1 MADEF
6 NEQLKPGGPRPE
18 VELGVARRNYDL
30 IQDAIKGLRVYELME
45 KYALSDRQVSRIL
58 RDAAQA
64 VREQATD
71 LVAEAFHR
79 QHERL
84 ERMYRLV
91 EFELQAYEEYMLIV
105 RGAQVAGA
113 NVTPVKFDDRP
124 FRVAVAIFE
133 RQARLLGLDVGKD
146 RDTKGPTGWLDQAPI
161 QQVVDYAKQLKMNIP
176 TQFET

>member
-1 MADEF
+1 MADEYH
-6 NEQLKPGGPRPE
+6 EQLRPGGPPADRQ
-18 VELGVARRNYDL
+18 LDVARRDYDL
-30 IQDAIKGLRVYELME
+30 LQDAIKGLRVYELME

-64 VREQATD
+64 VREQSVD
-71 LVAEAFHR
+71 LIAHAFHL

-84 ERMYRLV
+84 ERLYRLV
-91 EFELQAYEEYMLIV
+91 EMELQAYEEYMLAV
-105 RGAQVAGA
+105 RAAKGVGE
-113 NVTPVKFDDRP
+113 NLKPVSFDDRP
-124 FRVAVAIFE
+124 FRIAVAIFE

-161 QQVVDYAKQLKMNIP
+161 QQVIDYAKQLKMNIP